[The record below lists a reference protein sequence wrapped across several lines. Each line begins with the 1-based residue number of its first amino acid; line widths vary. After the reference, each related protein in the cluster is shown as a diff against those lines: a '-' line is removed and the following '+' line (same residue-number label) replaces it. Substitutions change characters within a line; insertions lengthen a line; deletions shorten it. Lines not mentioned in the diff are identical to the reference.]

1 MFRILKPSIRTL
13 PFVSKSTIR
22 NVYTKTNTFPKF
34 PTSHR
39 AIFGISIGALA
50 SITVY
55 NQHIDN
61 DVHALDTSVHTLT
74 PSKTS
79 ETFEMGLYESSQKE
93 EYNQY
98 YGYRETKKKHQVGL
112 FEHFII

>member
-1 MFRILKPSIRTL
+1 MYTPKQIR
-13 PFVSKSTIR
+13 FQ
-22 NVYTKTNTFPKF
+22 NFPLLIEQ
-34 PTSHR
+34 SLEYLL
-39 AIFGISIGALA
+39 ALA

-55 NQHIDN
+55 HQHIDN

-98 YGYRETKKKHQVGL
+98 YGYRETKKNIQVGL

>member
-55 NQHIDN
+55 HQHIDN

-79 ETFEMGLYESSQKE
+79 ETFEMGL
-93 EYNQY
+93 
-98 YGYRETKKKHQVGL
+98 
-112 FEHFII
+112 